1 MRDLCPVVHA
11 GSVRIVSGGQ
21 TGVDRA
27 ALDAAVALGIR
38 YSGWVPAGGRAEDLP
53 DPPGLLARYPGLR
66 ATTEEEPRVRTIR
79 NVRDSDALLVL
90 RLATTSSPGTDL
102 TVAEA
107 RRLGR
112 PVLEARAEEDDAV
125 RAWLATLPHDVALDV
140 AGPRE
145 SQDPGVQAAAYRTL
159 LVVLADRVPRQG
171 KVVGIQVAPGSRL
184 PMKSVQQVD
193 IETGK
198 GLVGDRYH
206 GSKHRHVTV
215 QSAEDLA
222 TAEER
227 LGRAIDPVLTR
238 RNVTVS
244 GVALPTRP
252 GERLGLGDA
261 ELEVVR
267 VAAPCRLLDDNL
279 GAGAQQALRHLG
291 GTVFRVLEGAVVRVG
306 DPVSRP

>member
-1 MRDLCPVVHA
+1 VK
-11 GSVRIVSGGQ
+11 IVSGGQ
-21 TGVDRA
+21 SGVDRA
-27 ALDAAVALGIR
+27 ALDAAVALGIG
-38 YSGWVPAGGRAEDLP
+38 YGGWVPAGGTAEDLP
-53 DPPGLLARYPGLR
+53 EGGLLERYPGLR
-66 ATTEEEPRVRTIR
+66 ETDEPDPRVRTVR

-90 RLATTSSPGTDL
+90 RLATTTSPGTDL
-102 TVAEA
+102 TVQEA

-112 PVLEARAEEDDAV
+112 PVLEARADDEDGV
-125 RAWLATLPHDVALDV
+125 RSWLATLPPDVELDV

-159 LVVLADRVPRQG
+159 LAVLAARAPRTG
-171 KVVGIQVAPGSRL
+171 RIVGIQVAPGRRL
-184 PMKSVQQVD
+184 PMKAVDQVLV
-193 IETGK
+193 ETGK

-215 QSAEDLA
+215 QSVEDLA
-222 TAEER
+222 TASAR
-227 LGRAIDPVLTR
+227 LGREIDPLLTR

-244 GVALPTRP
+244 VVVLPTRP
-252 GERLGLGDA
+252 GERLRLGDA

-279 GAGAQQALRHLG
+279 GAGAQEALRHLG
-291 GTVFRVLEGAVVRVG
+291 GTVFRVLDGAQVRVG